1 MRRTGNI
8 ALLEQLA
15 AEDARYL
22 FGNPG
27 TVEEGFLDAMR
38 YVPGLEYVL
47 GLQETVSVAMADGY
61 ARATRRPAFVQLHC
75 SVGLGNGIGMLYQAK
90 RGNTPMVVLAGEAGV
105 AYDAM
110 DAQMACD
117 LVSMARPVTK
127 WATRVIDPNSVLRVL
142 RRAIKIASTPPM
154 GPVFVALPMDVLDA
168 PNHEP
173 VVPTPRLDTRA
184 APKPEEL
191 RALALM
197 LAAAERP
204 LLIIG
209 DGVAASEAQAE
220 LTRVA
225 ELLGA
230 EVWGA
235 NSSEVNMDA
244 NHPLF
249 NGLLGHMFGK
259 DSTAAVSQADAVL
272 ITGTYVFPEVFP
284 SLSGGF
290 RPGARVAHI
299 DLDAYE
305 IAKNFPV
312 DVGLVAD
319 PKRTLSALAQVLAG
333 LMTPTQREA
342 AARRLRSA
350 EERQHLRQELA
361 ARAATGPGGSG
372 SGVPSQFLRELARR
386 VGDDAIIFDEA
397 LTTSPLVN
405 QFLPAR
411 KPGHFFQTRGGSLG
425 VGIPGALGVKLA
437 HPDKTVIGFTG
448 DGASM
453 YTIQALWTAVRY
465 GINARF
471 VVCNNG
477 GYRLLDA
484 NIQEYWRERSIPE
497 HAFPGS
503 FSLSHP
509 PLRFVEIARSLGVPA
524 ARVGTPESIG
534 PALEQALSAPGP
546 FLIDLMLPR
555 WSPGVDADRRCGQ

>member
-1 MRRTGNI
+1 MKRTGCI

-15 AEDARYL
+15 AEGTQYL

-38 YVPGLEYVL
+38 AVPSLQYIL
-47 GLQETVSVAMADGY
+47 GLHESVAVAIADGH
-61 ARATRRPAFVQLHC
+61 ARATKRPAFVQLHS

-90 RGNTPMVVLAGEAGV
+90 RGNSPLVVLTGEAGL

-127 WATRVIDPNSVLRVL
+127 WATRVVDPGSVLRVL

-168 PNHEP
+168 PNDEP
-173 VVPTPRLDTRA
+173 IFPTPRLDTRS
-184 APKPEEL
+184 APEPEAVK
-191 RALALM
+191 ALAHL
-197 LAAAERP
+197 LAEAEQP

-209 DGVAASEAQAE
+209 DGVAASGAQEE

-244 NHPLF
+244 AHPLF
-249 NGLLGHMFGK
+249 RGLLGHMFGK
-259 DSTAAVSQADAVL
+259 DSAAVVSRADAVL
-272 ITGTYVFPEVFP
+272 IAGTYVFPEVFP
-284 SLSGGF
+284 ALSGVF
-290 RPGARVAHI
+290 RPGARVAHV

-312 DVGLVAD
+312 DLGLVAD
-319 PKRTLSALAQVLAG
+319 LKRTLAALAEALTW
-333 LMTPTQREA
+333 MTTPARRA
-342 AARRLRSA
+342 AAEDRLRSA
-350 EERQHLRQELA
+350 QEQREQERSSGDRTGSDE
-361 ARAATGPGGSG
+361 AREGM
-372 SGVPSQFLRELARR
+372 PSLFLRELAKR
-386 VGDDAIIFDEA
+386 VGDDAILFDEA
-397 LTTSPLVN
+397 LTLSPEVTRA
-405 QFLPAR
+405 LPGR
-411 KPGHFFQTRGGSLG
+411 KPGHYFQTRGGSLG

-448 DGASM
+448 DGGSM
-453 YTIQALWTAVRY
+453 YTIQALWTAARH
-465 GINARF
+465 GIGAKF

-477 GYRLLDA
+477 GYRLLDL
-484 NIQEYWRERSIPE
+484 NILEYWKERGIPE
-497 HAFPGS
+497 HPFPG
-503 FSLSHP
+503 FFDLSRPTLH
-509 PLRFVEIARSLGVPA
+509 FVELARSLGVPA
-524 ARVGTPESIG
+524 VRVSSEKDIG
-534 PALEQALSAPGP
+534 PSLDLALKAKGP
-546 FLIDLMLPR
+546 FLIDWVLPPAPANP
-555 WSPGVDADRRCGQ
+555 SADRRCGQ